1 MSLNHGYL
9 VPALNLIKCPLGLI
23 PLGSSWSFSINKPAQ
38 TISFIFQSCFRDMS
52 KISLEYKLKPNG
64 IADLSTMLNEIK
76 SINENWSLNGML
88 VHLVSVSFVE
98 F

>member
-1 MSLNHGYL
+1 
-9 VPALNLIKCPLGLI
+9 
-23 PLGSSWSFSINKPAQ
+23 
-38 TISFIFQSCFRDMS
+38 MS

-88 VHLVSVSFVE
+88 VHLVCVSFFEVLSFIPKE
-98 F
+98 STFDERR